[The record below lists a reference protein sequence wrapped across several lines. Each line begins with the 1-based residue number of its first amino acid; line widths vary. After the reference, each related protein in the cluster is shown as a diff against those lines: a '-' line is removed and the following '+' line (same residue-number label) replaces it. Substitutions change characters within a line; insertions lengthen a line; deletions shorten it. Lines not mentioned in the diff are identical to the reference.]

1 MAHQALV
8 RLTVVGV
15 RQRSFGIREGDPTA
29 LDALSASGVYAHAG
43 VPYEYVEPTLAPI
56 DTAREEEPQLGIA
69 SGMIAKKVAD
79 ALTAGHAVAMTG
91 GDCRHSVAV
100 LGGLQKAYGAAA
112 RIGLVW
118 MDAHGD
124 CNTTHTTLSGMLGGM
139 PVAVMAGLTCPRW
152 REGAGIVAPLPSDRI
167 VLVDVR
173 NLDAPEEA
181 LIRATDTTIAAI
193 GPGREGVDLA
203 EAVGL
208 LASKCELIYLH
219 IDADIVDAS
228 LVPNHITQESEGPDV
243 LTVCAAIRTV
253 MATGKVGAFAL
264 VSIAGAGPG
273 SDVSVASGTALIS
286 AGLKSWAEE
295 GMARV
300 DGDKPM

>member
-1 MAHQALV
+1 MAHHPLEH
-8 RLTVVGV
+8 LTVVGV
-15 RQRSFGIREGDPTA
+15 RQRDFGILEGDPTA
-29 LDALSASGVYAHAG
+29 LDALRASGVYEDAG
-43 VPYEYVEPTLAPI
+43 VPYDYLEPPI
-56 DTAREEEPQLGIA
+56 AEIDKAQEEAPQLGVACAIIA
-69 SGMIAKKVAD
+69 EAVGEASA
-79 ALTAGHAVAMTG
+79 AGHAVAVTG

-100 LGGLQKAYGAAA
+100 LAGLQKAYGPAA

-124 CNTTHTTLSGMLGGM
+124 YNTTHTSLSGMMGGM

-167 VLVDVR
+167 ILVDVR

-193 GPGREGVDLA
+193 GPGRAGVELA
-203 EAVGL
+203 AAVGA
-208 LASKCELIYLH
+208 LAAKCDLIYLH

-228 LVPNHITQESEGPDV
+228 LAPNHTTREPDGPDL
-243 LTVCAAIRTV
+243 LTVTAAIRTV

-273 SDVSVASGTALIS
+273 SDVSVASGTALVG
-286 AGLKSWAEE
+286 AGLRAWAEE
-295 GMARV
+295 GMACV
-300 DGDKPM
+300 S